1 MAVSKSRLLYILQ
14 YLWLKTDAEHY
25 ATTGDILT
33 YLRENDIRCD
43 RKTIPGDIQKLCDI
57 GIDIEEERSRENH
70 YSLSSHLLTLPELKL
85 LIDAVESSKFITAK
99 KSAELIEKLSRMS
112 SIYQAAELKSNLYVS
127 ERVKSFNEQIY
138 YLVDNIN
145 TAINHGKQISFRYFH
160 FDQHRKE
167 VPNNGGKRYH
177 FSPYF
182 LVWNE
187 DHYYAVGYSEKHQKI
202 GTFRVD
208 RMKEV
213 SILTADAVE
222 RPADFNLPEFTR
234 QVFDMYDGST
244 ETVTLL
250 CKNDMMNYTIDRF
263 GDDVETAPLDYAHFK
278 AVAKVS
284 VSQTFLGWVFQFNG
298 DIKIIVPVTVVDRY
312 KMMLANALGS

>member
-1 MAVSKSRLLYILQ
+1 MDGLGVKGAFMFNYVEDKEYLSRVRSVCGEIMQ
-14 YLWLKTDAEHY
+14 DFCHTLKEDY
-25 ATTGDILT
+25 
-33 YLRENDIRCD
+33 
-43 RKTIPGDIQKLCDI
+43 DI
-57 GIDIEEERSRENH
+57 GS
-70 YSLSSHLLTLPELKL
+70 T
-85 LIDAVESSKFITAK
+85 F
-99 KSAELIEKLSRMS
+99 
-112 SIYQAAELKSNLYVS
+112 
-127 ERVKSFNEQIY
+127 
-138 YLVDNIN
+138 YLVGSGAKNLIV
-145 TAINHGKQISFRYFH
+145 Q
-160 FDQHRKE
+160 
-167 VPNNGGKRYH
+167 
-177 FSPYF
+177 
-182 LVWNE
+182 NE

-213 SILTADAVE
+213 NILTADAVE
-222 RPADFNLPEFTR
+222 KPADFNLPEFTR

-250 CKNDMMNYTIDRF
+250 CKNDMMNYIIDRF

-298 DIKIIVPVTVVDRY
+298 DIKIIGPVTVVDRY

>member
-1 MAVSKSRLLYILQ
+1 MFNYVEDKEYLSRVRSVCGEIMQ
-14 YLWLKTDAEHY
+14 DFCHTLKEDY
-25 ATTGDILT
+25 
-33 YLRENDIRCD
+33 
-43 RKTIPGDIQKLCDI
+43 DI
-57 GIDIEEERSRENH
+57 GS
-70 YSLSSHLLTLPELKL
+70 T
-85 LIDAVESSKFITAK
+85 F
-99 KSAELIEKLSRMS
+99 
-112 SIYQAAELKSNLYVS
+112 
-127 ERVKSFNEQIY
+127 
-138 YLVDNIN
+138 YLVGSGAKNLIV
-145 TAINHGKQISFRYFH
+145 Q
-160 FDQHRKE
+160 
-167 VPNNGGKRYH
+167 
-177 FSPYF
+177 
-182 LVWNE
+182 NE

-213 SILTADAVE
+213 NILTADAVE
-222 RPADFNLPEFTR
+222 KPADFNLPEFTR

-250 CKNDMMNYTIDRF
+250 CKNDMMNYIIDRF

-298 DIKIIVPVTVVDRY
+298 DIKIIGPVTVVDRY

>member
-1 MAVSKSRLLYILQ
+1 M
-14 YLWLKTDAEHY
+14 
-25 ATTGDILT
+25 
-33 YLRENDIRCD
+33 
-43 RKTIPGDIQKLCDI
+43 P
-57 GIDIEEERSRENH
+57 
-70 YSLSSHLLTLPELKL
+70 
-85 LIDAVESSKFITAK
+85 
-99 KSAELIEKLSRMS
+99 
-112 SIYQAAELKSNLYVS
+112 SI
-127 ERVKSFNEQIY
+127 
-138 YLVDNIN
+138 

-213 SILTADAVE
+213 NILTADAVE
-222 RPADFNLPEFTR
+222 KPADFNLPEFTR

-250 CKNDMMNYTIDRF
+250 CKNDMMNYIIDRF

-298 DIKIIVPVTVVDRY
+298 DIKIIGPVTVVDRY
-312 KMMLANALGS
+312 KNDAGKRSGQLKAQTPVPLKRFISSVKHKSSPISTQAEALAQERI